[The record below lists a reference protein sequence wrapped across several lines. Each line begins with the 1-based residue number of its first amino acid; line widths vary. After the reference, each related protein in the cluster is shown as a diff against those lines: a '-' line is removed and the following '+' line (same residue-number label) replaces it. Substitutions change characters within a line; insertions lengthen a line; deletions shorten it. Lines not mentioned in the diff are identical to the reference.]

1 MTATRLRR
9 LYGAMGIMIIV
20 ALLPYVCRGTM
31 FMLATAAVAPHY
43 ASPDSSHVALSSAAL
58 ATAPQ
63 AGAHCTEYDCC
74 SNPSKQ
80 QNRFRAELPAIAIQA
95 AASPTAPV
103 ASLSALV
110 HATGARPN
118 AAPPGIQ
125 TPLIL

>member
-9 LYGAMGIMIIV
+9 LYAAMGIMIIA
-20 ALLPYVCRGTM
+20 ALLPYVCRGM
-31 FMLATAAVAPHY
+31 MLMPATAAVVTHHAAPE
-43 ASPDSSHVALSSAAL
+43 SSHVTSSSATL
-58 ATAPQ
+58 ATAPH

-74 SNPSKQ
+74 STPSKQ
-80 QNRFRAELPAIAIQA
+80 QNRFRAELPAIAVQA